1 MRPGERDRE
10 SRSRAS
16 RTAPARRRT
25 ARTRA
30 DGEAQRAGWAAG
42 SWTRLSTC
50 SAGQR
55 ARPMPMQ
62 QPADVASG
70 AWRKERVG
78 ERKERVTRASSPSTD
93 RNGELS
99 QLGESRPLLTHDAHE
114 YEAAHAWGGMSA
126 WPASGQHCS
135 KQQCAGKKRWTQAG
149 RSLGKQRA
157 GREAISR
164 EEHGRSLLRSDL
176 ALARESRQRRVG
188 QRTRATKSLFLCFAF
203 C

>member
-1 MRPGERDRE
+1 
-10 SRSRAS
+10 
-16 RTAPARRRT
+16 
-25 ARTRA
+25 
-30 DGEAQRAGWAAG
+30 
-42 SWTRLSTC
+42 
-50 SAGQR
+50 
-55 ARPMPMQ
+55 MQ

-70 AWRKERVG
+70 AWRKERAG

-157 GREAISR
+157 GRKAISR

-188 QRTRATKSLFLCFAF
+188 QRTRATKKSFFVFCFLLECGTARRHAFFLPLPLFETGFLRFSRKPGGKDSRQMSMS
-203 C
+203 

>member
-1 MRPGERDRE
+1 
-10 SRSRAS
+10 
-16 RTAPARRRT
+16 
-25 ARTRA
+25 
-30 DGEAQRAGWAAG
+30 
-42 SWTRLSTC
+42 
-50 SAGQR
+50 
-55 ARPMPMQ
+55 MQ

-70 AWRKERVG
+70 AWRKERAG

-157 GREAISR
+157 GRKAISR

-188 QRTRATKSLFLCFAF
+188 QRTRATKKSFFVFCFLLECAKLAFMLFF
-203 C
+203 CPSPYLREASFGFLENRGGRIHNYTQQTQ